1 MYKKRTYIA
10 SKKIFNCIMFL
21 SNYLC
26 YNRLMNYNDKPLKIF
41 LYYYKP
47 HVKLFIADMI
57 CAIFIA
63 GIDVAFPMFT
73 RYALNTLIP
82 NFQLQTFLIL
92 IGALLFGFCIRWC
105 CNYVVGYWGHIFGN
119 RVEQDMRRDV
129 FDHLEKLP
137 FSFYD
142 SHRTG
147 KIMSRATTDLFEIT
161 ELAHHGPEDFSI
173 AILTLIGSFALLLK
187 IRWELAVIVIVAL
200 PVMVFIVIT
209 SRRKFSA
216 TSLTVKETTS
226 EVNANLESSISGI
239 RVTKGFTNEDFER
252 ERFAKSN
259 EAYSKAKQVRFKF
272 MALFHSNIDLCNN
285 MLSLLVLAVGGYF
298 IMKGKMTLPDL
309 VAANLFIASF
319 TAPIRKLTNFV
330 EQFATGMAG
339 FYRFLEI
346 MRTDPEPAD
355 APDAVD
361 ILSARGNIS
370 FKDVNFSYIKDF
382 PVLENVNIDIHS
394 GEKFALVGSSGGGKT
409 TICNLIPRFYEIT
422 SGQISLDG
430 IDIHKIK
437 KASLRSQIGLVQQDV
452 FLFAGTIRENIAYGK
467 PGASDEEIEQA
478 ARRAEIHEDIM
489 KMPNG
494 YDTIVGERGIKLSG
508 GQKQR
513 VSIARCFL
521 KNPPILIL
529 DEATS
534 ALDTATEIKI
544 QHAFDEL
551 SKGRTTL
558 VIAHRLST
566 IKNADCIA
574 VVNDHG
580 IVELGTH
587 EELMKKRG
595 EYYKLEAA
603 QEELLEGKPNEK

>member
-1 MYKKRTYIA
+1 MD
-10 SKKIFNCIMFL
+10 FNQ
-21 SNYLC
+21 
-26 YNRLMNYNDKPLKIF
+26 KPLKIF
-41 LYYYKP
+41 FSYYKP
-47 HVKLFIADMI
+47 HWKLFAADMA
-57 CAIFIA
+57 CAVFMA
-63 GIDVAFPMFT
+63 AIDVAFPMFS

-82 NFQLQTFLIL
+82 NHQLKTFLIL
-92 IGALLFGFCIRWC
+92 VAILLAGFGLRWI
-105 CNYVVGYWGHIFGN
+105 CNWFVNYWGHIFGN

-129 FDHLEKLP
+129 FDQLEKLP

-142 SHRTG
+142 TNRTG

-161 ELAHHGPEDFSI
+161 ELAHHGPEDFTI
-173 AILTLIGSFALLLK
+173 AVLTILGSFFLLLK
-187 IRWELAVIVIVAL
+187 IRWELALIVIISM
-200 PVMVFIVIT
+200 PIMIFIVIT
-209 SRRKFSA
+209 SRRGFSR
-216 TSLTVKETTS
+216 TSVKVKETTA
-226 EVNANLESSISGI
+226 EVNASLESSISGI
-239 RVTKGFTNEDFER
+239 RVTKGFVNEDFER
-252 ERFAKSN
+252 ENFAVHNK
-259 EAYSKAKQVRFKF
+259 AYSQAKQNRFLY
-272 MALFHSNIDLCNN
+272 MALFHSNIDICNN
-285 MLSLLVLAVGGYF
+285 LLSLLVLAVGGYF
-298 IMKGKMTLPDL
+298 IMKEKMTLPDL

-330 EQFATGMAG
+330 EQFITGMAG
-339 FYRFLEI
+339 FNRFLEI

-355 APDAVD
+355 LPDAVE

-370 FKDVNFSYIKDF
+370 FNNVSFSYTKDY
-382 PVLENVNIDIHS
+382 PVLEGVNLDIHA
-394 GEKFALVGSSGGGKT
+394 GEKFALVGASGGGKS

-422 SGQISLDG
+422 GGQICLDG
-430 IDIHKIK
+430 IDIRHIK
-437 KASLRSQIGLVQQDV
+437 KSSLRAQIGFVQQDV

-467 PGASDEEIEQA
+467 PSATDEEIEQA

-489 KMPNG
+489 KMPKG

-544 QHAFDEL
+544 QHSFDEL

-558 VIAHRLST
+558 VIAHRLLT
-566 IKNADCIA
+566 IKNADKIA

-580 IVELGTH
+580 IAEQGSH
-587 EELMKKRG
+587 DELMKKHG
-595 EYYKLEAA
+595 EYYRLRTV
-603 QEELLEGKPNEK
+603 QEEEKL

>member
-1 MYKKRTYIA
+1 MNFNKHPI
-10 SKKIFNCIMFL
+10 KIFF
-21 SNYLC
+21 S
-26 YNRLMNYNDKPLKIF
+26 
-41 LYYYKP
+41 YYKP
-47 HVKLFIADMI
+47 HLGLFIADML
-57 CAIFIA
+57 CAVFIA
-63 GIDVAFPMFT
+63 AIDVAFPMFT

-82 NFQLQTFLIL
+82 NYQLRTFLIL
-92 IGALLFGFCIRWC
+92 VAALLAGFGLRWL
-105 CNYVVGYWGHIFGN
+105 CNWFVGYWGHVFGN
-119 RVEQDMRRDV
+119 LVEQDMRRDV

-142 SHRTG
+142 THRTG

-173 AILTLIGSFALLLK
+173 AVLTIIGSFLFLLQ

-200 PVMVFIVIT
+200 PIILFIVIY
-209 SRRKFSA
+209 SRRNLSR
-216 TSLTVKETTS
+216 TSVKVKETTA
-226 EVNANLESSISGI
+226 EVNASLESSISGI
-239 RVTKGFTNEDFER
+239 RVTKGFNNEDFER
-252 ERFAKSN
+252 DRFALHNK
-259 EAYSKAKQVRFKF
+259 EYSHAKKIRFRYI
-272 MALFHSNIDLCNN
+272 ALFHSNIELCNN
-285 MLSLLVLAVGGYF
+285 LLSLLVLAVGGYF

-339 FYRFLEI
+339 FGRFLEI
-346 MRTDPEPAD
+346 MKTDTEPEDAAD
-355 APDAVD
+355 AVE

-370 FKDVNFSYIKDF
+370 FKNVSFSYTEDF
-382 PVLENVNIDIHS
+382 PVLEDVNLDIHA
-394 GEKFALVGSSGGGKT
+394 GEKFALVGASGGGKS
-409 TICNLIPRFYEIT
+409 TICNLIPRFYQIT
-422 SGQISLDG
+422 GGQISLDG
-430 IDIHKIK
+430 IDIRHIK
-437 KASLRSQIGLVQQDV
+437 KSSLRAQIGIVQQDV

-467 PGASDEEIEQA
+467 PNATDAEIEEA

-494 YDTIVGERGIKLSG
+494 YDSIVGERGIKLSG

-544 QHAFDEL
+544 QHSFDEL
-551 SKGRTTL
+551 AKGRTTL

-566 IKNADCIA
+566 IKNADKIA
-574 VVNDHG
+574 VVTDHG
-580 IVELGTH
+580 IAEQGTH
-587 EELMKKRG
+587 DQLMEKRG
-595 EYYKLEAA
+595 EYYRLRTV
-603 QEELLEGKPNEK
+603 QDF